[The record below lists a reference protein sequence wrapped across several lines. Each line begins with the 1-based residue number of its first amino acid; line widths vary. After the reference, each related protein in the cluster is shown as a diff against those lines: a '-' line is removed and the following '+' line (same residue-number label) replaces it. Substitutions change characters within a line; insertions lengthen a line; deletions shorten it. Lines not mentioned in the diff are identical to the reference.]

1 HRTSISCSA
10 TFTLFYSRTNNA
22 NKMVGKSTNWPNG
35 LKSHLTAESTIY
47 EHFIHILTT
56 ESDKSYR
63 SAGPLIQNAIIIDKK
78 ENNLIHDSPSFTSWI
93 NAVAL
98 VKKDNAT
105 AVFRLVME
113 SPGAVKEQ
121 AATSTATHNKSHEAA
136 KVAHL
141 SRLNTLNGWDSGQAN
156 AVVSSSNHIR

>member
-1 HRTSISCSA
+1 
-10 TFTLFYSRTNNA
+10 
-22 NKMVGKSTNWPNG
+22 MDQV
-35 LKSHLTAESTIY
+35 
-47 EHFIHILTT
+47 
-56 ESDKSYR
+56 
-63 SAGPLIQNAIIIDKK
+63 DKK

>member
-1 HRTSISCSA
+1 
-10 TFTLFYSRTNNA
+10 
-22 NKMVGKSTNWPNG
+22 MVGKSTNWPNG

-63 SAGPLIQNAIIIDKK
+63 MDILRSNRLSISIRSPSMDQVDKK